1 MGLILALRFR
11 KAFMGALVVDS
22 LQEKTVLQSFNI
34 IMLILSVDLELLIW
48 TNFNT
53 NLLIEALV
61 KYPSYIY

>member
-1 MGLILALRFR
+1 
-11 KAFMGALVVDS
+11 MGALVVDS